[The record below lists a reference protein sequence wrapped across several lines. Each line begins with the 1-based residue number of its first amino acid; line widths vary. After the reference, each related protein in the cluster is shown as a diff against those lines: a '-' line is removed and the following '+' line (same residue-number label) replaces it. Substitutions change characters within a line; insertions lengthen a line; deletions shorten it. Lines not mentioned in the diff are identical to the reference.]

1 MSTRADL
8 EAALG
13 GRRSAARVGL
23 VPTMG
28 ALHEGHEAL
37 FAGARA
43 AARSVVVSIFV
54 NPLQFAPGEDLASYP
69 RSLDDDLE
77 RCASSD
83 VDVVFTPDVAT
94 VYPGG
99 EPQVTIEP
107 GPLARELEGA
117 SRPGHFRAVLTVVA
131 KLFGLVR
138 PDLAVFGTK
147 DYQQLTLVRQCV
159 RDLCMPVEILG
170 VATVRAADG
179 LALSSRNRYLTDL
192 QREAA
197 LALSRALSRGQE
209 DGFRGAAA
217 VVSAA
222 RAVLDA
228 APDVSTD
235 YLELRGVDLRPPPET
250 GEARLLVAARVGP
263 TRLIDNMAVVL
274 GPQAQTST
282 REGA

>member
-1 MSTRADL
+1 
-8 EAALG
+8 
-13 GRRSAARVGL
+13 
-23 VPTMG
+23 MG
-28 ALHEGHEAL
+28 ALHDGHEAL

-54 NPLQFAPGEDLASYP
+54 NPLQFGPGEDLASYP

-77 RCASSD
+77 RCASND
-83 VDVVFTPDVAT
+83 VDVVFAPDVAT

-117 SRPGHFRAVLTVVA
+117 SRPGHFRGVLTVLA

-228 APDVSTD
+228 APDVSID
-235 YLELRGVDLRPPPET
+235 YLELRGVDLRPAPET

-263 TRLIDNMAVVL
+263 TRLIDNIAVVL
-274 GPQAQTST
+274 GPQVQTST